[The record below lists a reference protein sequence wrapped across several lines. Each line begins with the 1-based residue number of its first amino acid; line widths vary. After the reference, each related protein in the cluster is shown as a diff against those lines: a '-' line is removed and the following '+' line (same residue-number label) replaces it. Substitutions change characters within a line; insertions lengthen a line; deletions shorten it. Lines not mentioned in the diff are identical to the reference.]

1 MTTFLQ
7 VLLIAIA
14 IANVVIVSS
23 SIENKQGLSSVNKVV
38 SWTVSSNKLLC
49 YKLLFLK
56 IIFYNVEIFFSFINV
71 FNQKNLKSIIK

>member
-7 VLLIAIA
+7 VLLLAIA
-14 IANVVIVSS
+14 IANVVIVSN

-56 IIFYNVEIFFSFINV
+56 ITFYNVEIFFSFINV